1 MSFMV
6 LGGADPG
13 KSLEAEP
20 SCLNT
25 TATGHGVEIGRD
37 KLSVRYLADG
47 RCAMNTI
54 HTWTS
59 FRHSND
65 VGSVMANR
73 PVPRNRCIY
82 YYEA

>member
-47 RCAMNTI
+47 RCVDLDARTCYRAQL
-54 HTWTS
+54 
-59 FRHSND
+59 FEE
-65 VGSVMANR
+65 
-73 PVPRNRCIY
+73 CICIQTFP
-82 YYEA
+82 ESR